1 VLIWPQIM
9 EPDDEPKAT
18 DAIREFL
25 RGIGAKGGK
34 RGGKRRWKD
43 ISAEERSRQMKAI
56 RAGST
61 KKSRNPKAERSAP
74 ARQAIQAKRKKAKKD

>member
-1 VLIWPQIM
+1 MSRAGFVSQPVLIWPQIM
-9 EPDDEPKAT
+9 APDDEPKAT

-56 RAGST
+56 RAAGS
-61 KKSRNPKAERSAP
+61 KKSR
-74 ARQAIQAKRKKAKKD
+74 RKKAKPKKV